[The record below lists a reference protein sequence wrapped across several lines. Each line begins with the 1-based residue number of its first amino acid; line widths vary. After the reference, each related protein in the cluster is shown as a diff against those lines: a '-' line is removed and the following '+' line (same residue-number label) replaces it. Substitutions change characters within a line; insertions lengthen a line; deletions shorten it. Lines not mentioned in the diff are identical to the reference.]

1 MTVAERLVKVRTDNG
16 YTRRQLSEELK
27 MPYPTITKYEN
38 GQREPGHEYLITIA
52 QKFGVTVDYLLGV
65 ETEKAPTPDWDERDV
80 NLVSWFR
87 SLPEEKQKAI
97 LASQDAPE
105 GLV

>member
-1 MTVAERLVKVRTDNG
+1 MTIAERLVKVRTDNG
-16 YTRRQLSEELK
+16 YTRRQLADELQ

-38 GQREPGHEYLITIA
+38 GQREPGHEYLKTIA
-52 QKFGVTVDYLLGV
+52 QKFDVTIDYLLGL
-65 ETEKAPTPDWDERDV
+65 ETEKAPTPAWDERDV
-80 NLVSWFR
+80 NLVNWFR

-97 LASQDAPE
+97 LVSQDAPE